1 MLWLI
6 SLNIFHSYDWKMQ
19 AHERVECTM
28 EETTTE
34 LSSLDSQNNPS
45 HLKRAS
51 TEKLREIFNRYASK
65 EINGEKYM
73 TSEDFVRK
81 YLGLFPDQDFNE
93 VRNARWYSWNVF
105 FFLSR
110 ANFDCRNPYFFS
122 EESPTPTRMDQS
134 RSQSFKL
141 SKDSFASLTHYIKLH
156 FNFSI
161 RMEMEMFHFVS
172 LHCSFKVLFAHVICL
187 QLNLLPLWRKL
198 SFMQKFHSNSMDH
211 SQNVS

>member
-1 MLWLI
+1 MMHSLTRRPWRSIPHKQNTSKWGKQIFSPSLSRRRRIAKWKQIEISYGFEMLWLI

-19 AHERVECTM
+19 AHERVDCTM

-93 VRNARWYSWNVF
+93 VRN
-105 FFLSR
+105 
-110 ANFDCRNPYFFS
+110 C
-122 EESPTPTRMDQS
+122 
-134 RSQSFKL
+134 
-141 SKDSFASLTHYIKLH
+141 SLI
-156 FNFSI
+156 
-161 RMEMEMFHFVS
+161 
-172 LHCSFKVLFAHVICL
+172 
-187 QLNLLPLWRKL
+187 
-198 SFMQKFHSNSMDH
+198 
-211 SQNVS
+211 